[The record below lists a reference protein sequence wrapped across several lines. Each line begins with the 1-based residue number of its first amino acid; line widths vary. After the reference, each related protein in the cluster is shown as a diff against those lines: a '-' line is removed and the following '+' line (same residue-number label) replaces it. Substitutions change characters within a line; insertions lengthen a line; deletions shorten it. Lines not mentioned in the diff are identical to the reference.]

1 MSFILCFS
9 CYFEVLLLTLQRDCN
24 QMVEKELQVA
34 DFHDVLKFE
43 FEKNEVSSVFLTS
56 KLSEYLA
63 GSKFS
68 PYITLELE
76 NAKKFRADAVF
87 FRYLDNGKSCIP
99 QIYIYDNITN
109 PRSDED
115 YAIIHRDIWSA
126 SEIPLYFVIDRH
138 QLRVFD
144 GRTPVK
150 VEDGRLISN
159 PIQIFNDMDEAVKL
173 YNAELFSTGAF
184 WNSQEES
191 GNFLYNNTINQKLLS
206 SLQQTRKFLKKCYP
220 SKQKLIDHILIISI
234 LIKYLE
240 ENGID
245 KDGNN
250 LAGKFFENAVGQNSL
265 VAVMENGAFVDLL
278 DKLSSH
284 FNGGVFKLS
293 ENDKTELRNTDL
305 TLLAKWLDGKLGKN
319 NQYLLW
325 QEYSFKYIPIELI
338 SFFYEEFLPKDEN
351 TQKKKDTGAV
361 YTPSHLVKL
370 LIDECLPLLN
380 GELKSLIDV
389 SCGSGIFLVTAFKRL
404 VQIWRYQNRE
414 EGQLPGMDACTL
426 QQLLRRYIYGVDIDP
441 VAAELTTFSLNLSL
455 CSMLSPEQIWTEL
468 RFDDLSKENIVNCD
482 FFHYLVNSSKKF
494 DLVIGNPPFK
504 EYSGGE
510 YNRIKRLL
518 QENEHDFEVE
528 IPRYQSALMFLDK
541 AMSML
546 EPQRGKLC
554 LILPAGPFLYSKLE
568 PFRSFFFKK
577 YNVRQIIDFTFLSN
591 MLFKANVATVALFAE
606 NQEPDSKEITHIIAK
621 RTGASREK
629 IFFEFDYYDF
639 YDVPKDIAQTSELVW
654 KCNLLGGARV
664 YEIME
669 KYQAYPTIK
678 GYLDLKEEQFG
689 WYKSEGYIV
698 GSKKK
703 SADYITGKPSVLDES
718 FTDNGTWKTEIE
730 NSEGFIRPREKRLY
744 EPPVLLIKEDI
755 GKRHI
760 PIGVS
765 HEYVTFKHGIIGI
778 HSPQEDYGSLEGLL
792 DYIKSNNDFLRFY
805 IVARSTRAGISKSIH
820 THLAG
825 DFYGLPYSENG
836 FKLTKNEQMVV
847 DDVVK
852 FIFPYFDT
860 TVNPEL
866 DSIISYQE
874 QKRILTDYGSVYCD
888 RLNVIYE
895 KNGKKYR
902 PAGIYEGDCY
912 FIYVIDYTSEEKELQ
927 KYESKVDLENLLT
940 YKTEEYIV
948 KRIVRKYDNDRI
960 VIVKP
965 RQFRYWI
972 KSIAL
977 RDADDTFADITDYYA

>member
-1 MSFILCFS
+1 MA
-9 CYFEVLLLTLQRDCN
+9 
-24 QMVEKELQVA
+24 EKELQMV

-43 FEKNEVSSVFLTS
+43 FEKDGVSSVFLTS
-56 KLSEYLA
+56 KLPEYLTENT
-63 GSKFS
+63 FS
-68 PYITLELE
+68 PYVLLGLE
-76 NAKKFRADAVF
+76 NAKKFKADAVF
-87 FRYLDNGKSCIP
+87 FRYQDNGRSWIP
-99 QIYIYDNITN
+99 QIYIYDNVSN
-109 PRSDED
+109 PRSDEE
-115 YAIIHRDIWSA
+115 YAVIHRDIWSA
-126 SEIPLYFVIDRH
+126 SEIPLYFVIDKH

-144 GRTPVK
+144 GRIPVK
-150 VEDGRLISN
+150 VEKGGILKSY
-159 PIQIFNDMDEAVKL
+159 PIQIFSNLNEAVRL

-206 SLQQTRKFLKKCYP
+206 SLQQIRKFLKKCYP

-240 ENGID
+240 ENGTD

-250 LAGKFFENAVGQNSL
+250 LAGKFFENAVGQNNL
-265 VAVMENGAFVDLL
+265 VAVMENGGFVDLL
-278 DKLSSH
+278 DKLSGH

-293 ENDKTELRNTDL
+293 EADKTELRNTDL
-305 TLLAKWLDGKLGKN
+305 TLLAKWLDGKLDKN
-319 NQYLLW
+319 NQYMLW
-325 QEYSFKYIPIELI
+325 QEYSFKHIPIELI
-338 SFFYEEFLPKDEN
+338 SFFYEEFLPKDDN

-370 LIDECLPLLN
+370 LIDECLPILD

-404 VQIWRYQNRE
+404 VQIWRYQNRKG
-414 EGQLPGMDACTL
+414 GQLPDMDACTL

-441 VAAELTTFSLNLSL
+441 IATELTTLSLNLSL

-468 RFDDLSKENIVNCD
+468 RFDDLSKGNIINFD
-482 FFHYLVNSSKKF
+482 FFNYLIKSGKQF

-510 YNRIKRLL
+510 YNKIKLLL
-518 QENEHDFEVE
+518 QENNLDFEVE

-541 AMSML
+541 AMNML
-546 EPQRGKLC
+546 EPQKGKLC

-568 PFRSFFFKK
+568 PFRSYFFKK

-606 NQEPDSKEITHIIAK
+606 NQEPDLQDITHIIAK

-639 YDVPKDIAQTSELVW
+639 YDVPKEIAQTSEMVW
-654 KCNLLGGARV
+654 KCNLLGGERV

-669 KYQAYPTIK
+669 KFQAYPTIK
-678 GYLDLKEEQFG
+678 NFLNLKEKQFG

-698 GSKKK
+698 GNKKK
-703 SADYITGKPSVLDES
+703 RAEYITGKPSIVDES
-718 FTDNGTWKTEIE
+718 FTDDGTWKIEIE
-730 NSEGFIRPREKRLY
+730 NSEGFIRPREKKLY

-755 GKRHI
+755 GKQYI
-760 PIGVS
+760 PVGIS
-765 HEYVTFKHGIIGI
+765 CEYVTFKHGIIGI
-778 HSPQEDYGSLEGLL
+778 HSPQEDYSSLEGLL
-792 DYIKSNNDFLRFY
+792 DYIKKNNDFLRFY

-825 DFYGLPYSENG
+825 DFYGLPYCESG
-836 FKLTKNEQMVV
+836 FELTKNEQMVV

-852 FIFPYFDT
+852 YIFPYFDT

-866 DSIISYQE
+866 DSIISYKK
-874 QKRILTDYGSVYCD
+874 QKSVLADYGSVYCD

-895 KNGKKYR
+895 KDGKKYM
-902 PAGIYEGDCY
+902 PTGIYEGDSY
-912 FIYVIDYTSEEKELQ
+912 FIYVIDYTSEERGLQ

-940 YKTEEYIV
+940 YKTEEYV
-948 KRIVRKYDNDRI
+948 VNRIVRKYDKDRI

-965 RQFRYWI
+965 KQFRYWI

-977 RDADDTFADITDYYA
+977 RDADDTYADITDYYV

>member
-1 MSFILCFS
+1 MA
-9 CYFEVLLLTLQRDCN
+9 
-24 QMVEKELQVA
+24 EKELQIA
-34 DFHDVLKFE
+34 DIQDVLKFE
-43 FEKNEVSSVFLTS
+43 FEKDGLSSVFLTS

-63 GSKFS
+63 GNKFS
-68 PYITLELE
+68 PYVTLELE
-76 NAKKFRADAVF
+76 NAKKFSADAVF
-87 FRYLDNGKSCIP
+87 FRYLDNGRSCIP

-126 SEIPLYFVIDRH
+126 SVIPLYFVIDRH

-144 GRTPVK
+144 GRIPVK
-150 VEDGRLISN
+150 VEDGRLLSN
-159 PIQIFNDMDEAVKL
+159 PIQIFNDMDEAVRL

-206 SLQQTRKFLKKCYP
+206 SLQQTRKFFKKCYP
-220 SKQKLIDHILIISI
+220 SKQKLIDHVLIISI

-245 KDGNN
+245 KDGDN

-265 VAVMENGAFVDLL
+265 VAAMENGTFVDLL

-293 ENDKTELRNTDL
+293 EADKTELRNTDL
-305 TLLAKWLDGKLGKN
+305 TLLAKWLDGKLDKN
-319 NQYLLW
+319 NQYMLW
-325 QEYSFKYIPIELI
+325 QEYSFKHIPIELI

-370 LIDECLPLLN
+370 LIDECLPILN

-404 VQIWRYQNRE
+404 VQIWRYQNRKG
-414 EGQLPGMDACTL
+414 GQLPGMDACTL

-482 FFHYLVNSSKKF
+482 FFHYLVDSDKQF

-504 EYSGGE
+504 EYSKGE

-518 QENEHDFEVE
+518 QESNLGFEVE

-546 EPQRGKLC
+546 EPQKGKLC

-568 PFRSFFFKK
+568 PFRSYFFKK

-606 NQEPDSKEITHIIAK
+606 NQEPDAQEITHIIAK
-621 RTGASREK
+621 RTGSSREK

-639 YDVPKDIAQTSELVW
+639 YDVPKEIAQTSEIVW
-654 KCNLLGGARV
+654 KCNLLGGSRV
-664 YEIME
+664 YDIME
-669 KYQAYPTIK
+669 KYQANPTIK
-678 GYLDLKEEQFG
+678 GFLDLKVKQSG
-689 WYKSEGYIV
+689 WYYSKGYTV
-698 GSKKK
+698 GSKENK
-703 SADYITGKPSVLDES
+703 AEYITGKPSVVDKS
-718 FTDNGTWKTEIE
+718 FTDDGTWKIEIE
-730 NSEGFIRPREKRLY
+730 NSECFDRPREKKLY
-744 EPPVLLIKEDI
+744 EPPVLLIKENI
-755 GKRHI
+755 GHQSI
-760 PIGVS
+760 PVGIS
-765 HEYVTFKHGIIGI
+765 HEYITFKQGIIGI
-778 HSPQEDYGSLEGLL
+778 HSSQEDYGSLEGLF
-792 DYIKSNNDFLRFY
+792 DYIKINNDFLRFY

-820 THLAG
+820 THLAC
-825 DFYGLPYSENG
+825 DFYSLPYSESG
-836 FKLTKNEQMVV
+836 FELTKNEQMVV
-847 DDVVK
+847 EDVVK
-852 FIFPYFDT
+852 YIFPYFDT

-866 DSIISYQE
+866 DSVISYQG
-874 QKRILTDYGSVYCD
+874 QKRVLAVYGSVYCD

-895 KNGKKYR
+895 KDGKKYI

-940 YKTEEYIV
+940 YKTEEYVV
-948 KRIVRKYDNDRI
+948 KRIVRKYDNNRI

-965 RQFRYWI
+965 KQFRYWI

-977 RDADDTFADITDYYA
+977 RDADDTFADITEYYV

>member
-1 MSFILCFS
+1 MAG
-9 CYFEVLLLTLQRDCN
+9 
-24 QMVEKELQVA
+24 KELHIS
-34 DFHDVLKFE
+34 DIHDVLKFE
-43 FEKNEVSSVFLTS
+43 FEKDGMSSVFLTS

-63 GSKFS
+63 ENSFS
-68 PYITLELE
+68 PYVLLGLE
-76 NAKKFRADAVF
+76 NAKRFKADAVF
-87 FRYLDNGKSCIP
+87 FRYEDNGRSCIP
-99 QIYIYDNITN
+99 QIYIYDNVSN
-109 PRSDED
+109 PRSDEE

-144 GRTPVK
+144 GRIPVK
-150 VEDGRLISN
+150 VEKDGKLTSN
-159 PIQIFNDMDEAVKL
+159 PIQIFSNLNEAVRL

-184 WNSQEES
+184 WDSQEES
-191 GNFLYNNTINQKLLS
+191 GNFLYNNTINKKLLF
-206 SLQQTRKFLKKCYP
+206 SLQQTRKFLKKSYP

-265 VAVMENGAFVDLL
+265 VGAMENGVFVDLL

-293 ENDKTELRNTDL
+293 EADKTELRNTDL
-305 TLLAKWLDGKLGKN
+305 TLLAKWLDGKLDKN
-319 NQYLLW
+319 NQYMLW
-325 QEYSFKYIPIELI
+325 KEYSFKHIPIELI

-404 VQIWRYQNRE
+404 VQIWRYQNRKG
-414 EGQLPGMDACTL
+414 GQLPGMDACTL

-468 RFDDLSKENIVNCD
+468 RFDDLSKENIVNRD
-482 FFHYLVNSSKKF
+482 FFHYLVDSGKQF

-510 YNRIKRLL
+510 YNKIKRLL
-518 QENEHDFEVE
+518 QENNLDFEVE

-541 AMSML
+541 AMSLL
-546 EPQRGKLC
+546 EPHKGKLC

-568 PFRSFFFKK
+568 PFRSYFFKK

-591 MLFKANVATVALFAE
+591 MLFNANIATVALFAE
-606 NQEPDSKEITHIIAK
+606 NQEPDSQEITHIIAK
-621 RTGASREK
+621 RTGSSREK

-639 YDVPKDIAQTSELVW
+639 YDVPKEIAQTSELVW

-664 YEIME
+664 YDIME

-678 GYLDLKEEQFG
+678 EFLNSRKKQRG
-689 WYKSEGYIV
+689 WYYGEGYTI
-698 GSKKK
+698 GNMNQK
-703 SADYITGKPSVLDES
+703 ADYITGKPSVIDDT
-718 FTDNGTWKTEIE
+718 FTDEGTWDTIIE
-730 NSEGFIRPREKRLY
+730 QSKGFIWPRKKVLF
-744 EPPVLLIKEDI
+744 EPPVLLVKEGI
-755 GKRHI
+755 GKQYI
-760 PIGVS
+760 PVGIS
-765 HEYVTFKHGIIGI
+765 REYVTFKHGIIGI
-778 HSPQEDYGSLEGLL
+778 HSPQEDYGSLKGLL
-792 DYIKSNNDFLRFY
+792 DYIKTNNDFLRFY

-820 THLAG
+820 SHLAD
-825 DFYGLPYSENG
+825 DFYGLPYSESG
-836 FKLTKNEQMVV
+836 FQLTKNEQMVV
-847 DDVVK
+847 DDVVRY
-852 FIFPYFDT
+852 IFPYFDT

-874 QKRILTDYGSVYCD
+874 QKRVLTDYGSVYCD

-895 KNGKKYR
+895 KDSKKYT
-902 PAGIYEGDCY
+902 PTGIYEGDCY

-940 YKTEEYIV
+940 YKTEEYVV

-965 RQFRYWI
+965 KQFRYWI

-977 RDADDTFADITDYYA
+977 RDADDTFADITKYYV